1 MTEDLF
7 FDLLEENGNLTEYDL
22 KDIVDVVEE
31 AVDEGIISEYY
42 LEDMEFYQELINFM
56 EENGYGSL
64 TLRLLEEFSENLWTK
79 RG

>member
-42 LEDMEFYQELINFM
+42 LEDIEFYQELINFM
-56 EENGYGSL
+56 EENGYDSL
-64 TLRLLEEFSENLWTK
+64 TLRLLEEFSENF
-79 RG
+79 

>member
-1 MTEDLF
+1 MTKDLF
-7 FDLLEENGNLTEYDL
+7 FDLLGENENLTEYDL
-22 KDIVDVVEE
+22 REIVNVVEE

-42 LEDMEFYQELINFM
+42 LEDIEFYQELINFM

>member
-64 TLRLLEEFSENLWTK
+64 TLRLLEEFSENL
-79 RG
+79 

>member
-7 FDLLEENGNLTEYDL
+7 FDLLEENKHLSEYDL

-42 LEDMEFYQELINFM
+42 LEDIEFYQELINFM

-64 TLRLLEEFSENLWTK
+64 TLRLLEEFSENL
-79 RG
+79 

>member
-42 LEDMEFYQELINFM
+42 LEDIEFYQELINFM
-56 EENGYGSL
+56 EENNYDSL
-64 TLRLLEEFSENLWTK
+64 TLRLLEEFSENF
-79 RG
+79 